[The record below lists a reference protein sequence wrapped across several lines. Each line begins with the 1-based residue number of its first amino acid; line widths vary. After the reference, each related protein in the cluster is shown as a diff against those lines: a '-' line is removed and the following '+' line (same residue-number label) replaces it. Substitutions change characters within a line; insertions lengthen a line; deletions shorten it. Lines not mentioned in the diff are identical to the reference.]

1 MSSPAPRSNPAR
13 RAGASG
19 HALRVRLPRP
29 PAEAAFRAAVTAWWP
44 ARPPRLWLDPVPA
57 AAGSPTAERRLRA
70 ELHRP
75 IEPGGPVLRAV
86 CLVYPDGSADLV
98 LVARRSAL
106 DLTSLR
112 LIADVV
118 TGTLAAAAIPP
129 PASSADAEADWSDS
143 AEIGWAT
150 SDPRAGDR
158 YGLVDVTLGEA
169 GSGAVPALVV
179 AAGLVLSRYTGR
191 TTQEILVCA
200 PEPDRPAAA
209 LGSFDRLSVP
219 SLDFSGESNLGRLAD
234 QVTRAAPAAR
244 PAGQAVAILANG
256 ETAEDYV
263 ACQAP
268 VCPLTLVPHI
278 TAGQLTVT
286 IHHRLADVDD
296 ASAERFAAHLAR
308 VYAQAL
314 ASAPERDPRDLD
326 LVDDAEAAALAEL
339 GRSPRHSP
347 REPGRHP
354 ERIER
359 VFARQAAERPDATAV
374 SCDAETLTYQQLD
387 DRSTRLAAGLVEHGV
402 RPGDRVGV
410 CLDRGLD
417 LVVTLLAVLKADA
430 VYVPMDPAHPRDRLA
445 YTVADADLRLV
456 VAEEAELPEASV
468 IKVTPKALSLGT
480 SALPAPSRSA
490 DDAAYV
496 IYTSGSTGRP
506 KGVVV
511 PHRNVPALLAAT
523 TGDFGLGPDDVWT
536 LFHSSAFDFSV
547 WEIWGALLTGGHLVV
562 VPYWVSRSPAEFRA
576 LLASRG
582 VTVLSQTPSAF
593 AQLVA
598 ADRAP
603 LTPLPLRL
611 IVFGGEA
618 LDPAP
623 LRGWFDRYP
632 ETRCRLVNM
641 FGITETTVHVTAQ
654 TITRREALSGSRSV
668 GSALPGWH
676 LYVLDERG
684 RPLPA
689 GVPGEIH
696 VGGAGVAMG
705 YLGRP
710 GLTAARFLPDPVTG
724 GRMYRSGDRGRLLPD
739 GRLEHLGRLD
749 DQVKIRGFRIE
760 PGEVRGVL
768 RQCPGVRDAAVVVGG
783 RGAGDTAALRLDA
796 YVVVDG
802 TTTTAIRQWAAKLL
816 PEHML
821 PATVTVLPRLPLTAN
836 GKFDVAAVPEPEFDH
851 GTATVDGVDGVDG
864 VDPTMLKIW
873 AEVLG
878 KPVDPDDNFFSLGGN
893 SLYAVRLDAAMQQHG
908 LPALPLRQLYLNPT
922 IRKLTSALKDTRGP

>member
-1 MSSPAPRSNPAR
+1 MSSKASRSPR
-13 RAGASG
+13 ASC
-19 HALRVRLPRP
+19 HALRVRLPHP
-29 PAEAAFRAAVTAWWP
+29 PADAEPAFRAAATTWWP
-44 ARPPRLWLDPVPA
+44 AHPPRLWLDPVPA
-57 AAGSPTAERRLRA
+57 PAGSPAADRRLHA

-86 CLVYPDGSADLV
+86 CLVYADGSADLV
-98 LVARRSAL
+98 LVARRQAL

-118 TGTLAAAAIPP
+118 TGTRAAAGI
-129 PASSADAEADWSDS
+129 SLSAPSVDTDWDDGET
-143 AEIGWAT
+143 AWAT

-158 YGLVDVTLGEA
+158 SGQVDVTLGEEDSA
-169 GSGAVPALVV
+169 AVPALVV

-191 TTQEILVCA
+191 TTQEILLCA
-200 PEPDRPAAA
+200 PEPDRPTAA
-209 LGSFDRLSVP
+209 LGAFDRFSVP
-219 SLDFSGESNLGRLAD
+219 SLDFSGESTLGELAN
-234 QVTRAAPAAR
+234 PAAR

-256 ETAEDYV
+256 QIADGYV

-268 VCPLTLVPHI
+268 LCPLTLVPHT

-286 IHHRLADVDD
+286 VHHRLADVDD
-296 ASAERFAAHLAR
+296 ASAERFATHLAR
-308 VYAQAL
+308 VYAQVL

-326 LVDDAEAAALAEL
+326 LVDDVEAAALAAL
-339 GRSPRHSP
+339 GRPS
-347 REPGRHP
+347 REPDWHP

-359 VFARQAAERPDATAV
+359 VFARRVAERPAATAV
-374 SCDAETLTYQQLD
+374 SCEAESLTYEQLD
-387 DRSTRLAAGLVEHGV
+387 DRSTRLAAGLVAHGV

-417 LVVTLLAVLKADA
+417 LVATLLAVLKADA

-456 VAEEAELPEASV
+456 VAATAELPASDV
-468 IKVTPKALSLGT
+468 EWVSPAALSLGT
-480 SALPAPSRSA
+480 GELPAPARSA

-576 LLASRG
+576 LLVSRR

-593 AQLVA
+593 AQLMA

-603 LTPLPLRL
+603 LAPLPLRL
-611 IVFGGEA
+611 VVFGGEA

-632 ETRCRLVNM
+632 ENRCRLVNM

-668 GSALPGWH
+668 GPALPGWH

-684 RPLPA
+684 RPLPI

-710 GLTAARFLPDPVTG
+710 ALTAARFLPDPFTG

-768 RQCPGVRDAAVVVGG
+768 RQCPGVHDAAVVVGG
-783 RGAGDTAALRLDA
+783 RDAGDTAALRLDA
-796 YVVVDG
+796 YVVTDG
-802 TTTTAIRQWAAKLL
+802 TTTTAIRRWAAKLL

-821 PATVTVLPRLPLTAN
+821 PATITVLPQLPLTTN
-836 GKFDVAAVPEPEFDH
+836 GKFDTAAVPAPEFAHNSTSDRPDN
-851 GTATVDGVDGVDG
+851 ADDD
-864 VDPTMLKIW
+864 VDPVMLKIW

-878 KPVDPDDNFFSLGGN
+878 KPVEPDDDFFSLGGN
-893 SLYAVRLDAAMQQHG
+893 SLYAVRLDAAMQQQG
-908 LPALPLRQLYLNPT
+908 LPALPLRELYLNPT
-922 IRKLTSALKDTRGP
+922 IRKLTHALKPNGGH

>member
-1 MSSPAPRSNPAR
+1 LSSPAPRSNPAR
-13 RAGASG
+13 RAGASC
-19 HALRVRLPRP
+19 HALLVRLPRP
-29 PAEAAFRAAVTAWWP
+29 PAEAERAFRSAATAWWP
-44 ARPPRLWLDPVPA
+44 AAPPRLWLDPVPA
-57 AAGSPTAERRLRA
+57 AADSPEARRRRRA
-70 ELHRP
+70 ELRRP

-86 CLVYPDGSADLV
+86 CLVYTDGSADLV
-98 LVARRSAL
+98 LVARRPAL
-106 DLTSLR
+106 DLMSLH

-118 TGTLAAAAIPP
+118 AGTLAAGEI
-129 PASSADAEADWSDS
+129 SSPGPSTAPEADCGDS
-143 AEIGWAT
+143 AEIDWAT
-150 SDPRAGDR
+150 PDPRAGDR
-158 YGLVDVTLGEA
+158 CGLVEVTLGGA
-169 GSGAVPALVV
+169 GAGALPDLVV

-200 PEPDRPAAA
+200 PEPDRPTAV
-209 LGSFDRLSVP
+209 LGSFDRLSAP
-219 SLDFSGESNLGRLAD
+219 SLDFSGESNLSRLAD
-234 QVTRAAPAAR
+234 QVARAAPGAR
-244 PAGQAVAILANG
+244 PAGQTAAILAGG
-256 ETAEDYV
+256 ETAEDYL

-268 VCPLTLVPHI
+268 VRPLTLVPRI
-278 TAGQLTVT
+278 TAGQLSVSL
-286 IHHRLADVDD
+286 HHRLADVDG
-296 ASAERFAAHLAR
+296 ASAGRFAAHLAW
-308 VYAQAL
+308 VYAQVL

-326 LVDDAEAAALAEL
+326 LVDDAEAAALADL
-339 GRSPRHSP
+339 GRSPAG
-347 REPGRHP
+347 PGLPP

-359 VFARQAAERPDATAV
+359 VFARQAAERPEATAV
-374 SCDAETLTYQQLD
+374 SCEAESLTYEQLD
-387 DRSTRLAAGLVEHGV
+387 DRSSRLAAGLAEHGV

-417 LVVTLLAVLKADA
+417 LVATLLAVLKADA

-445 YTVADADLRLV
+445 YTIADAQLRLV
-456 VAEEAELPEASV
+456 VAEGAELPEAGV
-468 IKVTPKALSLGT
+468 TKVSPDALSQGT
-480 SALPAPSRSA
+480 SALPAPTRSA

-562 VPYWVSRSPAEFRA
+562 VPYWISRSPTEFRA
-576 LLASRG
+576 LLASQG

-593 AQLVA
+593 AQLAA

-654 TITRREALSGSRSV
+654 TITRREALAGSRSV
-668 GSALPGWH
+668 GAALPGWH

-684 RPLPA
+684 RPQPV

-696 VGGAGVAMG
+696 VGGAGVALG

-802 TTTTAIRQWAAKLL
+802 ATTAEVRQWAAKLL

-821 PATVTVLPRLPLTAN
+821 PATVTVLPRLPLTPN
-836 GKFDVAAVPEPEFDH
+836 GKFDVAAVPEPEFDR
-851 GTATVDGVDGVDG
+851 GTAPGPAAPEDD

-873 AEVLG
+873 AEILG
-878 KPVDPDDNFFSLGGN
+878 KPVEPDDDFFSLGGN

-908 LPALPLRQLYLNPT
+908 LPALPLRQLYLNPS
-922 IRKLTSALKDTRGP
+922 IRKLTNALKDTRDR